1 MGKGGKKSKHSK
13 KFVKKVAGIEPG
25 KRKDAGLSNVI
36 ILEASSTKHNQSKKL
51 SKYQLKDLPFPYT
64 NQQQLE
70 LSLNHSL
77 GPEFNTR
84 LNHRHLV
91 RPDVLI
97 KPGVVIQPA
106 DNPV

>member
-1 MGKGGKKSKHSK
+1 
-13 KFVKKVAGIEPG
+13 VKKVAGVEPG

-36 ILEASSTKHNQSKKL
+36 ILEANSTKHNQSKKL

-64 NQQQLE
+64 NQHQLE

-91 RPDVLI
+91 RPDVLT

-106 DNPV
+106 DKPV